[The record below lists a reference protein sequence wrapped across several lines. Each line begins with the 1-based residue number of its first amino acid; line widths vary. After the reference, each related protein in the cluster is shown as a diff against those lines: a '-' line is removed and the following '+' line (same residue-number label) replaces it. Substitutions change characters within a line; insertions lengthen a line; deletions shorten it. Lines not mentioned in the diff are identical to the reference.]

1 MTHYARTYG
10 TTLKEKD
17 RANAWQYPTGP
28 LLDRFG
34 ILINKKTFGLEEFNF
49 NSFYR
54 NHKVAYVPCYGTK
67 RFYQRPF
74 IKELR
79 LIFKT
84 APKCYKHYAT
94 LYDVESFG
102 DNDIPSLRDLIEQ
115 HLNEIYFTQQ
125 SQIFFGQ
132 DYPLFQKAITH
143 SLGSNIIASNH
154 DNSSFLVN
162 LKYEKIEILKK
173 PIQCG
178 LKANYAGQ
186 WYRNVEYPRDF

>member
-1 MTHYARTYG
+1 MPHYARTYG
-10 TTLKEKD
+10 TTLKEKELE
-17 RANAWQYPTGP
+17 NAWQYPTGP
-28 LLDRFG
+28 LLDNFG
-34 ILINKKTFGLEEFNF
+34 IPINKKTFGLEEFNF
-49 NSFYR
+49 KSFYLK
-54 NHKVAYVPCYGTK
+54 NKLAYVPCYGTE
-67 RFYQRPF
+67 RFYKRPF

-84 APKCYKHYAT
+84 APLFYKHYAT
-94 LYDVESFG
+94 LYNVESFG

-132 DYPLFQKAITH
+132 DYPLFKKAITH